1 MQKKT
6 WGLVLA
12 SAGAF
17 LWGSSGTV
25 AQHLFNTTAISPLWL
40 VAVRM
45 LVSGALLIGY
55 GLVCRLPVLAVF
67 KQPRATLKL
76 VAFSLFGMAGV
87 QLTYFMAISTGNA
100 ALAAILQFLS
110 PVLIILYLAVTT
122 WRLPSKLDV
131 ISVVMAVIG
140 TILIITQGH
149 LHSLVLP
156 VIAIIWGLLAAVGAT
171 VYTLMPVGL
180 LKTYGATTIVGWSML
195 IGGVLV
201 FIGSGAWNHFPRLT
215 GGGWLQ
221 VSFVVIFGTMLAYLF
236 FLQSLEFVLPTTAS
250 VLGAI
255 EPLAATILS
264 VAFLNVRFN
273 LVGIVG
279 AVMIVGV
286 TLIQFV
292 ATRMIGFAPR
302 DDH

>member
-12 SAGAF
+12 GAGAF

-55 GLVCRLPVLAVF
+55 GVIRKLPVLAVF
-67 KQPRATLKL
+67 KQPRAALKL

-131 ISVVMAVIG
+131 TSD
-140 TILIITQGH
+140 L
-149 LHSLVLP
+149 
-156 VIAIIWGLLAAVGAT
+156 
-171 VYTLMPVGL
+171 
-180 LKTYGATTIVGWSML
+180 
-195 IGGVLV
+195 
-201 FIGSGAWNHFPRLT
+201 
-215 GGGWLQ
+215 
-221 VSFVVIFGTMLAYLF
+221 
-236 FLQSLEFVLPTTAS
+236 
-250 VLGAI
+250 
-255 EPLAATILS
+255 
-264 VAFLNVRFN
+264 
-273 LVGIVG
+273 
-279 AVMIVGV
+279 
-286 TLIQFV
+286 
-292 ATRMIGFAPR
+292 
-302 DDH
+302 